1 MDWFSIIEKI
11 VETKNPTKFK
21 MIMYVDS
28 NSCIEY
34 IYEYKRKG
42 YMDKIFLF
50 LFFQFFEKL
59 YHCQEKSAYIH
70 RIPSLEYI
78 DFQFD

>member
-1 MDWFSIIEKI
+1 
-11 VETKNPTKFK
+11 

-50 LFFQFFEKL
+50 FNFLENFIIYQG
-59 YHCQEKSAYIH
+59 KSAYIH

-78 DFQFD
+78 EFQFD

>member
-21 MIMYVDS
+21 MIMYVDI
-28 NSCIEY
+28 NFCI
-34 IYEYKRKG
+34 EYKRKD

-50 LFFQFFEKL
+50 FNFLENF
-59 YHCQEKSAYIH
+59 CQGKSAYIH
-70 RIPSLEYI
+70 HIPSLEYV

>member
-21 MIMYVDS
+21 MIMYVDT
-28 NSCIEY
+28 NFCIEY

-42 YMDKIFLF
+42 YMDKIFIFFNF
-50 LFFQFFEKL
+50 LENFIF
-59 YHCQEKSAYIH
+59 CQEKSAYTH
-70 RIPSLEYI
+70 CIPSLEYV